1 MYKYDIPFPNKE
13 QYTLLFGHDAKSS
26 IPINVAKSVSYLKT
40 KMKAHRDEMGA
51 NDIGVYSIV
60 APDGSLTYT
69 HTFNKGELGNS
80 SAPYHVIVSKPNIA
94 YKRVYLYDPAAD
106 LTEIEREH
114 EYPITFYDAICND
127 DGAIATDLKL
137 LKHLSN
143 FLYRERIPVMVTKKA
158 LVSMATYLPQD
169 KESFI
174 NLAGT
179 GEKLY
184 ITFYNAE
191 NRLISVLHFLHCW
204 NRDQRRKNYENYTC
218 PEFDA
223 RCAVAKSPDK
233 IN

>member
-13 QYTLLFGHDAKSS
+13 QYTLLFGHDAKPS

-51 NDIGVYSIV
+51 EDIGVYSIV

-174 NLAGT
+174 KLAGT

-184 ITFYNAE
+184 NKCGERFISEIRCYLEE
-191 NRLISVLHFLHCW
+191 NS
-204 NRDQRRKNYENYTC
+204 
-218 PEFDA
+218 
-223 RCAVAKSPDK
+223 
-233 IN
+233 

>member
-51 NDIGVYSIV
+51 DDIGVYSIV

-80 SAPYHVIVSKPNIA
+80 SAPYHVIVSKPNIS

-174 NLAGT
+174 KLAGT

-184 ITFYNAE
+184 N
-191 NRLISVLHFLHCW
+191 
-204 NRDQRRKNYENYTC
+204 
-218 PEFDA
+218 
-223 RCAVAKSPDK
+223 
-233 IN
+233 

>member
-26 IPINVAKSVSYLKT
+26 VPINVAKSVSYLKT
-40 KMKAHRDEMGA
+40 KMKAHRDEMDA

-80 SAPYHVIVSKPNIA
+80 SAPYHVIAPKPNIV
-94 YKRVYLYDPAAD
+94 YKRVYLYEPAAD

-114 EYPITFYDAICND
+114 EYPIIFYDAICNN
-127 DGAIATDLKL
+127 DGATATDLKL

-174 NLAGT
+174 NLGGT

-184 ITFYNAE
+184 NSAGSGSSPKSDAIWKRIHDSPSP
-191 NRLISVLHFLHCW
+191 NRSL
-204 NRDQRRKNYENYTC
+204 
-218 PEFDA
+218 
-223 RCAVAKSPDK
+223 
-233 IN
+233 